1 MPKVFNLLSYDIA
14 EYIEKYIHEHGLQP
28 GDRLPT
34 ERELAA
40 QLDITRVSVR
50 QGYKRLLDQGVI
62 RSENGYYVNPPRTD
76 RSLTAYCFP
85 YADTY
90 LHPDTFS
97 VKSTEYMPEAIRNI
111 CNNMLNAD
119 HSSHL
124 NMNRFIEYLSDIPV
138 GITYT
143 AQTSS
148 SMPSF
153 PGLFYLRSMPEG
165 LKQTQYMRVHQPSR
179 EEYELLELSEHDSML
194 MLVNGFQYKGTPI
207 AVSVALCVGTRM
219 NLIAPITI

>member
-85 YADTY
+85 YADSY

-97 VKSTEYMPEAIRNI
+97 VKSTEYMPESIRNI

-153 PGLFYLRSMPEG
+153 PGPFYLRSMPEG